1 MSFFQVVIQAFVI
14 FIINTTLSVLLF
26 LGIRN
31 RLQAKLEEWIVSTI
45 HEYIQEQI
53 SITLKNPDQTAK
65 ALKPLFQAIMSEFM
79 KEAQKEGKEQMVKI
93 PILGKLPAP
102 LVQAFLERF
111 LGGSGSKNE
120 GSNPFA

>member
-1 MSFFQVVIQAFVI
+1 MTFFQLITQAFVV
-14 FIINTTLSVLLF
+14 FIINTTLGVLLF
-26 LGIRN
+26 LGIRD
-31 RLQAKLEEWIVSTI
+31 RLQRKLEEWIVSTI

-53 SITLKNPDQTAK
+53 NITLKNPDQTAK

-93 PILGKLPAP
+93 PFLGKLPAP
-102 LVQAFLERF
+102 LVEALVQRF
-111 LGGSGSKNE
+111 LGGSSKNE